1 MYKNKIDML
10 IKMKNYLVA
19 DGATGTNFFAMGLE
33 SGYPPEL
40 WNIEKP
46 ENVAKNHKNFIEAGS
61 DIILTNTFGANEFR
75 LKLHDAQDNT
85 YIINYKAA
93 EIAKNVTIESNREII
108 IAGSVGPSGELF
120 APFGELTEEAAING
134 FSEQIRGLVDGG
146 VDILWIETM
155 SAEEELKCAI
165 KAGKKF
171 NIPMICTYSFD
182 THGKSMMGLEPKD
195 LVRIA
200 ESFYPAVVGYGAN
213 CGIGASELIGT
224 MICLEKERKNKSMY
238 LVAKANCGIPE
249 FVDGEIKYTGTPKL
263 MAKYAD
269 LAKTIG
275 INIIGGCC
283 GTKAEHINAMS
294 QALKHTLDP
303 ATDIKSIIKLLGE
316 ISTGNIK
323 LINSYLNPEIN
334 ISSAVKKKTRRR
346 KK

>member
-1 MYKNKIDML
+1 ML
-10 IKMKNYLVA
+10 MPA
-19 DGATGTNFFAMGLE
+19 DGPL
-33 SGYPPEL
+33 SPSPR
-40 WNIEKP
+40 
-46 ENVAKNHKNFIEAGS
+46 
-61 DIILTNTFGANEFR
+61 ANP
-75 LKLHDAQDNT
+75 DN
-85 YIINYKAA
+85 KAA
-93 EIAKNVTIESNREII
+93 SKPARPTSPHHPIFGIGPGNAQQNGHRVRLHGIQFVSDRLL
-108 IAGSVGPSGELF
+108 VGPSGELF

-303 ATDIKSIIKLLGE
+303 AIDIKSIVKLLGE

-334 ISSAVKKKTRRR
+334 INSAVKKKTRRR